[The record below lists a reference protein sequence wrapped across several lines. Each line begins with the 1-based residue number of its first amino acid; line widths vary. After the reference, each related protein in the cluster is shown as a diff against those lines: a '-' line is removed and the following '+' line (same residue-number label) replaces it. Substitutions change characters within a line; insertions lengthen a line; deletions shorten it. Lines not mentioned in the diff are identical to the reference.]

1 MMKGLRKQR
10 RRIHP
15 MVAVI
20 IALFAAGLMFA
31 GYSIIHGLLH
41 DGYRPTIEAIPGM
54 IQGLRDKGLTPVTV
68 TTLLGD
74 DRQAGAVYYG
84 LDDAA

>member
-1 MMKGLRKQR
+1 M
-10 RRIHP
+10 
-15 MVAVI
+15 A
-20 IALFAAGLMFA
+20 
-31 GYSIIHGLLH
+31 LH
-41 DGYRPTIEAIPGM
+41 DGYRSTIEAIPG
-54 IQGLRDKGLTPVTV
+54 IVQGLRDKGLTPVTV